1 MSPDPMTDEGASP
14 DPPSRRPPST
24 THAYLVLA
32 RRLMIL
38 GAVLLLVL
46 LVVAELRR
54 SGINDVGGATT
65 ANYRAVAR
73 FDGRTAPGFKMQGLD
88 GRTTSLVDYRDQVV
102 VLNFWA
108 TWCAP
113 CRLEA
118 PALEAAF
125 QDYGGR
131 GVQFLGVNYRDD
143 AAAARAHER
152 EFGITYPSA
161 YDPGGTLAFDYE
173 LIGLPTTFVIGRD
186 GRIEYRFVGY
196 LTGAVLRRALDDV
209 LTGDVG

>member
-1 MSPDPMTDEGASP
+1 MTDGNSFSDSP
-14 DPPSRRPPST
+14 PRRAPST
-24 THAYLVLA
+24 AHAYLVLA
-32 RRLMIL
+32 RRLIIL
-38 GAVLLLVL
+38 GAILLLVL
-46 LVVAELRR
+46 LVVAELRTR
-54 SGINDVGGATT
+54 GTDNIGGTTT

-73 FDGRTAPGFKMQGLD
+73 VDGRPAPGFEMPGLD
-88 GRTTSLVDYRDQVV
+88 GGSVSLADHRGHTV

-118 PALEAAF
+118 PALESASE
-125 QDYGGR
+125 DYRGR
-131 GVQFLGVNYRDD
+131 GVRFIGINYRDD
-143 AAAARAHER
+143 AAAARAYEG

-173 LIGLPTTFVIGRD
+173 LIGLPTTFVIGPD

-196 LTGAVLRRALDDV
+196 LTGAVLRKALDDV
-209 LTGDVG
+209 LAGDVG

>member
-1 MSPDPMTDEGASP
+1 MTDESGSP

-24 THAYLVLA
+24 TYAYLVLA
-32 RRLMIL
+32 RRLIIL
-38 GAVLLLVL
+38 GAVLLVVL
-46 LVVAELRR
+46 LVVAELRMR
-54 SGINDVGGATT
+54 GTDNVGGTTT

-73 FDGRTAPGFKMQGLD
+73 VDGRPAPGFEMPGLD
-88 GRTTSLVDYRDQVV
+88 GRTVSLADYRGHVV

-125 QDYGGR
+125 EDYRGR
-131 GVQFLGVNYRDD
+131 GVRFIGVDYRDD
-143 AAAARAHER
+143 AAAARAYEG

-161 YDPGGTLAFDYE
+161 YDPAE
-173 LIGLPTTFVIGRD
+173 RSPSTTN
-186 GRIEYRFVGY
+186 
-196 LTGAVLRRALDDV
+196 
-209 LTGDVG
+209 

>member
-1 MSPDPMTDEGASP
+1 VDESGSAE
-14 DPPSRRPPST
+14 PPSRRPPAT
-24 THAYLVLA
+24 MHAYFVLA
-32 RRLMIL
+32 RRFIIL
-38 GAVLLLVL
+38 GAVLLVVV

-54 SGINDVGGATT
+54 SGTNDVGGTTT

-73 FDGRTAPGFKMQGLD
+73 VDGRPAPGFEMPGLD
-88 GRTTSLVDYRDQVV
+88 GRTVSLADYRGHVV

-118 PALEAAF
+118 AALEAAF
-125 QDYGGR
+125 EDYRGK

-143 AAAARAHER
+143 AAAARAYEG

-173 LIGLPTTFVIGRD
+173 LIGLPTTFIIGRD
-186 GRIEYRFVGY
+186 GLIHYRFVGY

-209 LTGDVG
+209 LTGNVG